1 MAAACRAALLRA
13 PLLCDLTNPRMRHLS
28 CPVFLMSSRRSFT
41 DGGGLHEEV
50 LEQVDVAGGYA
61 PAGRG
66 FEEKD
71 HQGSPATVGKRL
83 VALVQLVVGEAFLAE
98 TLRGPAH
105 AHRRGPAAGPHG
117 RHVAPALLPDGRCAL
132 KEASASARPT
142 TRADLPSYTGTLYGP
157 ATTNSVIP
165 ASPTGRPKGEKP
177 HPSFVPP
184 LVPRAGTAG
193 PGYGFRRARGC
204 AASYTRARCWK
215 SRWV

>member
-13 PLLCDLTNPRMRHLS
+13 PLLCDLTTPRMRHLS

-41 DGGGLHEEV
+41 DGADCMRKFSSRLM
-50 LEQVDVAGGYA
+50 LRAGTRLPEGA
-61 PAGRG
+61 SKK
-66 FEEKD
+66 KD

-165 ASPTGRPKGEKP
+165 VSPTGRPKGEKP